1 MRRKITIL
9 GSGNVAT
16 FLGLTLRKANNQI
29 VQVYSP
35 DITHAEALA
44 AKLNAVPIEKL
55 SHIRDEA
62 DIYIIAV
69 TDDAI
74 EEVADGLEID
84 GKIVVHTSGATS
96 KEVLASKSPHYG
108 VLYPYQSLKIGE
120 VVDVSTMCMFFDGN
134 DEETLLIL
142 EELSFEITSYALQA
156 GDEERLKYHLAAVIA
171 NNFSN
176 HLFALAEKILIEN
189 GLDYENLK
197 PVILQTA
204 QQALAHSPAENQ
216 TGPAIR
222 GDMKTMESHL
232 QLLEGNDRMKDLY
245 TKLSESIQNFY
256 KDDSTGNA

>member
-1 MRRKITIL
+1 MRKKITIL

-29 VQVYSP
+29 MQVYSP
-35 DITHAEALA
+35 NISHAEALA

-74 EEVADGLEID
+74 EQVANELETE

-96 KEVLASKSPHYG
+96 KEVLAAKSAHYG

-120 VVDVSTMCMFFDGN
+120 VVDVSTMCIFFDGN
-134 DEETLLIL
+134 DEETLQLL
-142 EELSFEITSYALQA
+142 EELSFDITGYALQA
-156 GDEERLKYHLAAVIA
+156 GDEERLKYHLAAVVA
-171 NNFSN
+171 NNFAN
-176 HLFALAEKILIEN
+176 HLFALAEKILVMN
-189 GLDYENLK
+189 GLDFENLK

-222 GDMKTMESHL
+222 GDKKTIERHL
-232 QLLEGNDRMKDLY
+232 ELLGDDSDLKELY
-245 TKLSESIQNFY
+245 IKLSESIQNFH
-256 KDDSTGNA
+256 KDDSNVNV